1 MSPPGWRGTGE
12 HPRKDI
18 NLKKA
23 KYTEGVF
30 MDIRETLRRYP
41 CIVVFSLFLMIMLIV
56 VYYTR

>member
-1 MSPPGWRGTGE
+1 
-12 HPRKDI
+12 
-18 NLKKA
+18 
-23 KYTEGVF
+23 

>member
-1 MSPPGWRGTGE
+1 MSPPGWRSTGE